1 MKYEF
6 PRITHLDEIR
16 TAIAGADEFIIA
28 ERDWGYV
35 VNYLVNMKDTFPPVE
50 TVNDAIRREARGLI
64 FDRDGSLISR
74 PYHKFFNVNER
85 DETQAHLIDLS
96 QPHRILEKLDGCLAA
111 DTIVHTPYGEM
122 TMKEVCSSEH
132 DIPVMGYDHETGKD
146 VWAQV
151 QGTSVKES
159 IDNWY
164 RITLDDGRTIEL
176 TDNHK
181 VWCVNKEQ
189 YLTVL
194 DLEDGDEVRL
204 LDK

>member
-1 MKYEF
+1 MREEATRAK
-6 PRITHLDEIR
+6 
-16 TAIAGADEFIIA
+16 
-28 ERDWGYV
+28 
-35 VNYLVNMKDTFPPVE
+35 
-50 TVNDAIRREARGLI
+50 AIRRECRGLL
-64 FDRDGSLISR
+64 FYPDGRIMSR
-74 PYHKFFNVNER
+74 RLHKFFNVNER
-85 DETQAHLIDLS
+85 DETQVHRIDLG
-96 QPHRILEKLDGCLAA
+96 QPHVILEKLDGCLAA
-111 DTIVHTPYGEM
+111 DTLVQTPYGEM
-122 TMKEVCSSEH
+122 TMKEVCSSDH

-194 DLEDGDEVRL
+194 DSEDGDEVRL